1 MVKTLPFNH
10 NAKNLYEAV
19 GISSKKI
26 EDLIENPSKFD
37 SLSSEE
43 KLRITACLGHL
54 LTKMIIN
61 TSPAV
66 IGTFFI
72 LGFDKEKSS
81 QIVENIEKNLLELAK
96 EREEIFFKYI
106 LKAMFEATIYCIK
119 SIGAITS
126 IVQSF
131 INNLELSEEIQIH

>member
-1 MVKTLPFNH
+1 
-10 NAKNLYEAV
+10 
-19 GISSKKI
+19 
-26 EDLIENPSKFD
+26 
-37 SLSSEE
+37 
-43 KLRITACLGHL
+43 
-54 LTKMIIN
+54 MIIN
-61 TSPAV
+61 TSPDI

-119 SIGAITS
+119 SIGAITL

-131 INNLELSEEIQIH
+131 VNNLELLEEIQIH